1 MEVGVIYQSESIID
15 ENGNFKIEFKKDQ
28 EIVELIFKENRD
40 FYLANAIAF
49 VRNKFDEE
57 IYRLEENVNKA
68 ETTFPFPS
76 EIEIDYS
83 NEYLWD
89 NLYKKYTY
97 VLQNT
102 SKNYLKEIKYFD
114 TKNEVVK
121 KKNIYGVISRLNDG
135 IIYENNNINIVD
147 LYTKIDFKLTP
158 ARKTEIRLTDSTN
171 YYYGLLLVK
180 KWNFLK
186 I

>member
-15 ENGNFKIEFKKDQ
+15 ENDNFKIEFKKDQ

-49 VRNKFDEE
+49 VRNKVDEE

-76 EIEIDYS
+76 EIETDYS

-114 TKNEVVK
+114 TK
-121 KKNIYGVISRLNDG
+121 
-135 IIYENNNINIVD
+135 
-147 LYTKIDFKLTP
+147 TK
-158 ARKTEIRLTDSTN
+158 
-171 YYYGLLLVK
+171 
-180 KWNFLK
+180 
-186 I
+186 